1 MRDESKL
8 YLYAQCRRFAAA
20 DCPDALAS
28 QVEDIAHH
36 AFLKALAELPHL
48 RPQPGKTLADC
59 LEALACLRVIDACR
73 QFSIRKARMLREA
86 APVSPT
92 DVTPEGDEP
101 FPVEILLP
109 ASHDAMDEI
118 VNELDAHFLPDWV
131 RELRRVRDTLHG
143 RDRRIVNAIL
153 AESNRT
159 RRVPSLRQVR
169 RNLGMCWR
177 EFSLRRARLR
187 RRFRHAWD
195 LFLAHQRTR

>member
-1 MRDESKL
+1 MNEDPKL
-8 YLYAQCRRFAAA
+8 YLYEQCRRFAAA

-36 AFLKALAELPHL
+36 AFMKALAELPEI
-48 RPQPGKTLADC
+48 RPQPGKTLAEC

-92 DVTPEGDEP
+92 DAMPEGDEP
-101 FPVEILLP
+101 FPVEMLLP

-131 RELRRVRDTLHG
+131 RELRRVRYSLRG
-143 RDRRIVNAIL
+143 RDRDIVNAIL
-153 AESNRT
+153 AEAKRT
-159 RRVPSLRQVR
+159 GQAPSLRRVR
-169 RNLGMCWR
+169 HSLGMCWR
-177 EFSLRRARLR
+177 EFAVRRARLR
-187 RRFRHAWD
+187 RRFRRAWN
-195 LFLAHQRTR
+195 LFVDCQRTK

>member
-28 QVEDIAHH
+28 QVDDIAHH

-48 RPQPGKTLADC
+48 RPQPGKSLADC

-73 QFSIRKARMLREA
+73 QFSIRKASALREA
-86 APVSPT
+86 IPVSPT
-92 DVTPEGDEP
+92 DVTPKGADP
-101 FPVEILLP
+101 STAEIPLP
-109 ASHDAMDEI
+109 DSHDAIDEL
-118 VNELDAHFLPDWV
+118 VNAVDVNFMPAWV